1 MYRSCRYQHQT
12 KAGIA
17 EKRAVGHLGYMGNVP
32 DLACEIGE
40 ARARHGPI
48 SGSRDLTQVPPPL
61 APPPLAPPLSPRV
74 TPQCSGPIFPEPN
87 WVSSTFTKQGRVL
100 GIGAQVSPNPV
111 RFSGLEKN

>member
-1 MYRSCRYQHQT
+1 MYRRCRYQHQT
-12 KAGIA
+12 KAGTA

-61 APPPLAPPLSPRV
+61 APPLSPRV

-87 WVSSTFTKQGRVL
+87 WASSTFTKQGRVL
-100 GIGAQVSPNPV
+100 GIGAQVSPSPV